1 MEILLG
7 GLQKKQRGQEEF
19 SSQDTAQHEGSTG
32 KTYQVLQCTF
42 RWWQRATVPL
52 SEQTGR
58 CALRPYV
65 YTPARQNTNQARSL
79 IPAL

>member
-32 KTYQVLQCTF
+32 KT
-42 RWWQRATVPL
+42 
-52 SEQTGR
+52 
-58 CALRPYV
+58 
-65 YTPARQNTNQARSL
+65 
-79 IPAL
+79 